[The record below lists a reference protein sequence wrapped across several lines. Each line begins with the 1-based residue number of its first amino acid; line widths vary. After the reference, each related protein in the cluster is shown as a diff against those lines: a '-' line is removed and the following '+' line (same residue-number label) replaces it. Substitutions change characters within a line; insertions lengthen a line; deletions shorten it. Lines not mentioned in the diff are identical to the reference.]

1 MTPNT
6 TEATKDALTEGHDER
21 QAVKRREFLKVLGVS
36 TAATAAVGCGTGEV
50 EKLIPYLVSPDNTV
64 PGVSNYYATTCR
76 ECAAGCGLIVE
87 VRDGRAIKA
96 EGNPE
101 HPVNRGALCARGQSS
116 LQALYN
122 PDRFRGPM
130 KREGAALVPTT
141 WDDAIG
147 ILAQKLGEAKSRNQG
162 SKVAFINQHE
172 QGSFPALL
180 DQVLAGYG
188 APAHL
193 SYDAEAPVAVAA
205 ANRAAYGTS
214 WPHHD
219 LAAAELI
226 VSFAADFLDGWGVP
240 VPQQLAFAEARGKVE
255 GAPRF
260 IYVGARRTLTG
271 LNADSWIPARPGS
284 ELAIV
289 NALLGRGSLA
299 SAAEQAGVAVSLL
312 EGLRDEVRDASASAI
327 IGGGYTANSGELAAA
342 VAELNRQRGN
352 VGKTI
357 FPDRG
362 LNAFDGVA
370 SLADVRALTQRMNSG
385 DVQLAMVRGA
395 NPAYTTPPSLGFA
408 AAFAK
413 VPFKVAFSSI
423 PDETTALCDLIL
435 PDHHGL
441 ESWGDA
447 EPVRGTLSLQQ
458 PVMDPVFDSRSTAD
472 VLLAVAKSD
481 PALASRFRAADYRA
495 WIADRIGGNAA
506 LRTALPTAL
515 TRGSVLT
522 RTSSTARVAPAAAP
536 AGTGDYHLVTYL
548 SPTLGDGRGANKPWL
563 QELPDPV
570 TKICWQTV
578 VEMHG
583 ETASALGVQDGDL
596 VTVTT
601 DAGTLTAPALIYL
614 GIRPDTIAV
623 MVGRG
628 QGEAAGRYAV
638 AGENAYAL
646 GAVAEDSR
654 TGAAVYGATK
664 ASVAKA
670 RGNNRL
676 VTTEGSGRQH
686 GRNIA
691 QATSVAALLA
701 GKNAVEHHHFD
712 GQAST
717 EFEPGLRSPTAN
729 DAQGVFGVPGSKDK
743 GQYDPEHWS
752 GAAKRRW
759 AMTIDLSKCTGC
771 SACVTACYAENNI
784 PTVGADWQ
792 GPVLLPDR
800 TGFGANITRSRE
812 MAWIRLERY
821 YELDREP
828 RDVKFDPAHPDFETR
843 FIPMMCQHC
852 GNAPCEPVCPVYA
865 TYHAPNGLN
874 VQVYNRCVGT
884 RYCSNNCPYKVR
896 YYNWF
901 GYGDPSRTQ
910 YAFPEPL
917 HWQLN
922 PDVTVRQ
929 KGIMEKCT
937 FCVQRI
943 KEAENRV
950 ALEGREMEPDE
961 FTTACAQACPSRA
974 IVFGDAA
981 DENWSVA
988 KWAKD
993 RRAYH
998 VFEELNTYTA
1008 VVYLQKVNHPAPS
1021 ASVNA

>member
-1 MTPNT
+1 
-6 TEATKDALTEGHDER
+6 
-21 QAVKRREFLKVLGVS
+21 
-36 TAATAAVGCGTGEV
+36 
-50 EKLIPYLVSPDNTV
+50 
-64 PGVSNYYATTCR
+64 
-76 ECAAGCGLIVE
+76 
-87 VRDGRAIKA
+87 
-96 EGNPE
+96 
-101 HPVNRGALCARGQSS
+101 VNRGALCARGQSS

-130 KREGAALVPTT
+130 KREGGNLVPTT

-147 ILAQKLGEAKSRNQG
+147 MLAQKLGEAKSRNQG
-162 SKVAFINQHE
+162 SGIAFINGHE
-172 QGSFPALL
+172 QGSFPAVL
-180 DQVLAGYG
+180 DQILAGYG

-193 SYDAEAPVAVAA
+193 SYDAEAPVAAAA

-219 LAAAELI
+219 FGAADLI
-226 VSFAADFLDGWGVP
+226 VSFAADFLDGWGLQ
-240 VPQQLAFAEARGKVE
+240 VPQQLEFAEARGKVE

-271 LNADSWIPARPGS
+271 LNADSWIPARPGT
-284 ELAIV
+284 ELTIV
-289 NALLGRGSLA
+289 SALLGRGSLA
-299 SAAEQAGVAVSLL
+299 AAAEEAGVAESLL
-312 EGLRDEVRDASASAI
+312 EGLRDEIRGAKASAI
-327 IGGGYTANSGELAAA
+327 LGGGYTANSGELAAA
-342 VAELNRQRGN
+342 VAELNKQRGN

-357 FPDRG
+357 FPNRG
-362 LNAFDGVA
+362 LNAFEGVA
-370 SLADVRALTQRMNSG
+370 TLADLRALTERMNAG
-385 DVQLAMVRGA
+385 NVTVAMVRNA
-395 NPAYTTPPSLGFA
+395 NPAYTTPPSVGFA

-435 PDHHGL
+435 PDHHAV

-447 EPVRGTLSLQQ
+447 EPVNGRLSLQQ

-481 PALASRFRAADYRA
+481 PSLASRFPAADYRA
-495 WIADRIGGNAA
+495 WLANRVGGNTA
-506 LRTALPTAL
+506 LRNALPTAL
-515 TRGSVLT
+515 VNGSALSRSAAT
-522 RTSSTARVAPAAAP
+522 GRTAAKPAAMG
-536 AGTGDYHLVTYL
+536 AGEYHLVTYL

-583 ETASALGVQDGDL
+583 ETAAALGIEDGDL

-601 DAGTLTAPALIYL
+601 DAGTLTAPAFIYL

-646 GAVAEDSR
+646 GAVTEDAR

-664 ASVAKA
+664 ARLAKA
-670 RGNNRL
+670 AGNARL

-691 QATSVAALLA
+691 QATTIAALLA
-701 GKNAVEHHHFD
+701 GDNAVEHHHFD

-717 EFEPGLRSPTAN
+717 EFAPGLRSPTAN
-729 DAQGVFGVPGSKDK
+729 DAQGEFGVPGSKDK
-743 GQYDPEHWS
+743 GMYDPEHWS

-759 AMTIDLSKCTGC
+759 AMTIDLAKCTGC

-784 PTVGADWQ
+784 PTVGASWQ
-792 GPVLLPDR
+792 GAQIMPDR

-812 MAWIRLERY
+812 MSWIRLERY
-821 YELDREP
+821 YEIDREP

-901 GYGDPSRTQ
+901 GYGDPNRTQ

-950 ALEGREMEPDE
+950 ALEGREMQPDE

-998 VFEELNTYTA
+998 VFEELNTFTA
-1008 VVYLQKVNHPAPS
+1008 VVYLQKVNHPAPAAS
-1021 ASVNA
+1021 AHA

>member
-6 TEATKDALTEGHDER
+6 TEATKGALEER
-21 QAVKRREFLKVLGVS
+21 AAVKRREFLKVLGVS
-36 TAATAAVGCGTGEV
+36 TAATAAVGCGTSEV

-76 ECAAGCGLIVE
+76 ECSAGCGLIVE

-96 EGNPE
+96 EGNPA

-130 KREGAALVPTT
+130 KREGDTLVPTT
-141 WDDAIG
+141 WDDAVG
-147 ILAQKLGEAKSRNQG
+147 ILAQKLGEAKSRNG
-162 SKVAFINQHE
+162 GIAFINGHE

-180 DQVLAGYG
+180 DQILAGYG

-193 SYDAEAPVAVAA
+193 SYDAEAPVAVAT

-219 LAAAELI
+219 FSSAELI

-240 VPQQLAFAEARGKVE
+240 VPQQLEFAEARGKVE

-284 ELAIV
+284 ELTIV

-299 SAAEQAGVAVSLL
+299 AAAEEAGVAVALL
-312 EGLRDEVRDASASAI
+312 EGLRDEIRSAKASAI
-327 IGGGYTANSGELAAA
+327 LGGGYTTNSGELAAA
-342 VAELNRQRGN
+342 VAELNKQRGN

-357 FPDRG
+357 FPNRG
-362 LNAFDGVA
+362 LNAFEGVA
-370 SLADVRALTQRMNSG
+370 TLADVRALTERMNAGS
-385 DVQLAMVRGA
+385 VQLAMVRHA

-413 VPFKVAFSSI
+413 VPFKVSFSSI
-423 PDETTALCDLIL
+423 PDETTALCDLVL

-447 EPVRGTLSLQQ
+447 EPVDGTLSLQQ

-481 PALASRFRAADYRA
+481 PSLASRFAVADYRA
-495 WIADRIGGNAA
+495 WLAGRVGGNNN
-506 LRTALPTAL
+506 LRTALTSAITSGSAL
-515 TRGSVLT
+515 A
-522 RTSSTARVAPAAAP
+522 RTSSAGRTAAKPAAAG
-536 AGTGDYHLVTYL
+536 AGEYQLLTYL

-583 ETASALGVQDGDL
+583 ETAAALGIEDGDL

-646 GAVAEDSR
+646 GAVTEDAR

-664 ASVAKA
+664 ARLAKA
-670 RGNNRL
+670 SGNQRL

-691 QATSVAALLA
+691 QATTIAALLA
-701 GKNAVEHHHFD
+701 GENEVKHHHFD

-729 DAQGVFGVPGSKDK
+729 DAQGEFGVPGSKDK
-743 GQYDPEHWS
+743 GMYDPEHWS

-759 AMTIDLSKCTGC
+759 AMTIDLAKCTGC

-784 PTVGADWQ
+784 PTVGASWQ

-812 MAWIRLERY
+812 MSWIRLERY

-901 GYGDPSRTQ
+901 GYGDPSRSQ

-943 KEAENRV
+943 KEAEHRV
-950 ALEGREMEPDE
+950 ALEGRELQPDE

-1008 VVYLQKVNHPAPS
+1008 VVYLQKVNHPAPG
-1021 ASVNA
+1021 APVHA

>member
-1 MTPNT
+1 MTPPT
-6 TEATKDALTEGHDER
+6 KEATPEMAER
-21 QAVKRREFLKVLGVS
+21 ESVKRREFLKVLGVS
-36 TAATAAVGCGTGEV
+36 TAAGAAIGCGTGDV

-64 PGVSNYYATTCR
+64 PGVSNHYATTCR

-87 VRDGRAIKA
+87 VRDGRAIKT
-96 EGNPE
+96 EGNPA
-101 HPVNRGALCARGQSS
+101 HPVNRGALCARGQAG
-116 LQALYN
+116 LQGLYN

-130 KREGAALVPTT
+130 KKEGDALVPTT
-141 WDDAIG
+141 WTDAIG
-147 ILAQKLGEAKSRNQG
+147 ILSQKLGELKSRGQG
-162 SKVAFINQHE
+162 SRIAFINQHE

-180 DQVLAGYG
+180 DQILAGYG

-193 SYDAEAPVAVAA
+193 SYDAEAPVATAQ
-205 ANRAAYGTS
+205 ANRAVYGSS
-214 WPHHD
+214 WPAID
-219 LAAAELI
+219 FSAASLI
-226 VSFAADFLDGWGVP
+226 VSFSADFLDGWGLP
-240 VPQQLAFAEARGKVE
+240 VPQQLSFAEARGKVE

-260 IYVGARRTLTG
+260 IYVGARRSLTG
-271 LNADSWIPARPGS
+271 LNADQWIPARAGS

-289 NALLGRGSLA
+289 RALSGRGSLA
-299 SAAEQAGVAVSLL
+299 AAAEEAGVALSLL
-312 EGLRDEVRDASASAI
+312 EGLAREVRNAPASVLL
-327 IGGGYTANSGELAAA
+327 GGGHTNNAGELATA
-342 VAELNRQRGN
+342 VAELNRSRGN

-357 FPDRG
+357 KPNEGF
-362 LNAFDGVA
+362 NAFEGVA
-370 SLADVRALTQRMNSG
+370 STADLRGLIDRINVRGVELI
-385 DVQLAMVRGA
+385 MVRGA

-408 AAFAK
+408 TAFGQI
-413 VPFKVAFSSI
+413 PFKVSFSSI
-423 PDETTALCDLIL
+423 ADETSAMCDLVL
-435 PDHHGL
+435 PDHHSM

-472 VLLAVAKSD
+472 VLLGVAKSD
-481 PALASRFRAADYRA
+481 PQLASRFRAADYRA
-495 WIADRIGGNAA
+495 WLSERVGGNAN
-506 LRTALPTAL
+506 LRTALPTAI
-515 TRGSVLT
+515 TRGSSAT
-522 RTSSTARVAPAAAP
+522 RTSSAPRTAPRIGSA
-536 AGTGDYHLVTYL
+536 TSGDFQLITYV

-570 TKICWQTV
+570 TKIVWQTV

-583 ETASALGVQDGDL
+583 ETALALGVEAGDL
-596 VTVTT
+596 VTVET
-601 DAGTLTAPALIYL
+601 DVGSMTAPVHIYI
-614 GIRPDTIAV
+614 GIRPDTIAIAL
-623 MVGRG
+623 GRG
-628 QGEAAGRYAV
+628 QGAASGRYAV
-638 AGENAYAL
+638 AGANAYGLLAQ
-646 GAVAEDSR
+646 AEDSR
-654 TGAAVYGATK
+654 SGAAVYGQTRARLSK
-664 ASVAKA
+664 ANGSV
-670 RGNNRL
+670 RL

-686 GRNIA
+686 GRGIA
-691 QATSVAALLA
+691 QATTIAALIA
-701 GKNAVEHHHFD
+701 GTNERPHHAFE

-717 EFEPGLRSPTAN
+717 EFLPGLRSPTAN
-729 DAQGVFGVPGSKDK
+729 DAQGIFGVEGSKDK
-743 GQYDPEHWS
+743 GMYDPEHWS

-759 AMTIDLSKCTGC
+759 AMTIDLAKCTGC

-792 GPVLLPDR
+792 GPVLMPDR

-821 YELDREP
+821 WELDREP
-828 RDVKFDPAHPDFETR
+828 KDVKFDPAHPDFETR

-901 GYGDPSRTQ
+901 GYGDKSRSQ

-922 PDVTVRQ
+922 PDVTVRD

-943 KEAENRV
+943 KETENRV
-950 ALEGREMEPDE
+950 ALEGREMQADE

-988 KWAKD
+988 QWAKD

-998 VFEELNTYTA
+998 VFEELNTFTA

-1021 ASVNA
+1021 ASANA